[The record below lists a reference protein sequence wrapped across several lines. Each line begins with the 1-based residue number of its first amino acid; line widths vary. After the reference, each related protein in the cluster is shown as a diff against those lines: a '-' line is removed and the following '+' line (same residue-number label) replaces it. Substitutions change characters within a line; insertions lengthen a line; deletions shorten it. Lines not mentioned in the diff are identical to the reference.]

1 MPKKSYFFLFPLS
14 TREGGGKG
22 LATKVFFE
30 ALKITKKDVTT
41 KLERGALVAVPLK
54 KELFR
59 LKMFFNKKQIPLD

>member
-1 MPKKSYFFLFPLS
+1 MARAWPL
-14 TREGGGKG
+14 R
-22 LATKVFFE
+22 VFFE